1 MRWPLWD
8 EDCSACHAS
17 FETAG
22 DASGSPAFHELAVH
36 NVGPRRGLRRVP
48 LRARSRRESRSVL
61 PARGIRPR
69 AVRPLSLGIRRGRM
83 RMRRFRRSCW
93 SARCAAPA
101 VSLAYPGGTPNFQ
114 TDAAP
119 YCAGCHSSRSEA
131 ALAGAGER
139 AAKEVAERKH
149 LSVLLSGQKGYASLT
164 EVDRRAL
171 ADQIRAL
178 DEASTVT
185 LAAPAALLP
194 GQSFDVR
201 VDVTGGAG
209 PVVGI
214 ALVDRDH
221 RWFARPATAA
231 GWRVIAPPKITGP
244 DGQPP
249 DGVARAPSG
258 GVRPQHLLRE
268 RREDRLGRGGQELV
282 QGERR
287 LHAARARSPRRLSPR
302 GRLPVRHREIQRAR
316 LHHRLGRREGA
327 ARRPHRRLGPGALHA
342 GAEHHREGR

>member
-1 MRWPLWD
+1 MHRMHRWWLV
-8 EDCSACHAS
+8 CA
-17 FETAG
+17 
-22 DASGSPAFHELAVH
+22 L
-36 NVGPRRGLRRVP
+36 
-48 LRARSRRESRSVL
+48 
-61 PARGIRPR
+61 
-69 AVRPLSLGIRRGRM
+69 
-83 RMRRFRRSCW
+83 
-93 SARCAAPA
+93 AAPG
-101 VSLAYPGGTPNFQ
+101 VSLAYPGGTPSFQ

-164 EVDRRAL
+164 EADRRAL

-221 RWFARPATAA
+221 RWFARPAAAA

-244 DGQPP
+244 DGQL
-249 DGVARAPSG
+249 
-258 GVRPQHLLRE
+258 QTEWL
-268 RREDRLGRGGQELV
+268 
-282 QGERR
+282 
-287 LHAARARSPRRLSPR
+287 
-302 GRLPVRHREIQRAR
+302 
-316 LHHRLGRREGA
+316 
-327 ARRPHRRLGPGALHA
+327 ARRPDSFDRNISYVNVEKVSSDSAAKSWSKASVVFTLRAPDHPGVYPLAAVFLYGTEKSSVLGYTTDPIGMKEPRGGLT
-342 GAEHHREGR
+342 GGSGRVLFTPVQSITVKASEARSEEKPTAVP

>member
-1 MRWPLWD
+1 MHRLLG
-8 EDCSACHAS
+8 C
-17 FETAG
+17 
-22 DASGSPAFHELAVH
+22 LL
-36 NVGPRRGLRRVP
+36 VG
-48 LRARSRRESRSVL
+48 VL
-61 PARGIRPR
+61 
-69 AVRPLSLGIRRGRM
+69 
-83 RMRRFRRSCW
+83 
-93 SARCAAPA
+93 AAPA
-101 VSLAYPGGTPNFQ
+101 LSLAYPGGTPNFQ

-164 EVDRRAL
+164 EADRRAL

-221 RWFARPATAA
+221 RWFARPAASA

-244 DGQPP
+244 DGSLQTEW
-249 DGVARAPSG
+249 
-258 GVRPQHLLRE
+258 L
-268 RREDRLGRGGQELV
+268 
-282 QGERR
+282 
-287 LHAARARSPRRLSPR
+287 
-302 GRLPVRHREIQRAR
+302 
-316 LHHRLGRREGA
+316 
-327 ARRPHRRLGPGALHA
+327 ARRPEGFDRNISYVNVEKIASDSAAKSWSRASVVFTLRAPEHPGVYPLAAVFLYGTEKSSVLGYTTDPVGTKEPR
-342 GAEHHREGR
+342 GGITGGSGRVLFTPVQSITVKASEARSEPKPPAPPVLQ

>member
-1 MRWPLWD
+1 MHRLLLCWLV
-8 EDCSACHAS
+8 
-17 FETAG
+17 
-22 DASGSPAFHELAVH
+22 AV
-36 NVGPRRGLRRVP
+36 L
-48 LRARSRRESRSVL
+48 
-61 PARGIRPR
+61 
-69 AVRPLSLGIRRGRM
+69 
-83 RMRRFRRSCW
+83 
-93 SARCAAPA
+93 AAPA

-185 LAAPAALLP
+185 LAAPPALLP

-221 RWFARPATAA
+221 RWFARPAASA
-231 GWRVIAPPKITGP
+231 GWHVIAPPKITGP
-244 DGQPP
+244 DGQL
-249 DGVARAPSG
+249 
-258 GVRPQHLLRE
+258 QTEWL
-268 RREDRLGRGGQELV
+268 
-282 QGERR
+282 
-287 LHAARARSPRRLSPR
+287 
-302 GRLPVRHREIQRAR
+302 
-316 LHHRLGRREGA
+316 
-327 ARRPHRRLGPGALHA
+327 ARRPEGFDRNISYVNVEKVASDSAAKTWAKASVVFTLRAPDHPGVYPLAAVFLYGTEKSSVLGYTTDPVGMKEPRGGLT
-342 GAEHHREGR
+342 GGSGRVLFTPVQSITVKASEAKPSGVP